1 MPRVIQ
7 DLPLRVDVE
16 LWGSGPNVG
25 RGPSR
30 PWRVALVRRLSERLL
45 GWVSTAA
52 EGGALVGRGAPNLA
66 VRIRP

>member
-16 LWGSGPNVG
+16 LWASGPNVG
-25 RGPSR
+25 RGPRR
-30 PWRVALVRRLSERLL
+30 PWRVALVRRLSERTL
-45 GWVSTAA
+45 GLVSTSH
-52 EGGALVGRGAPNLA
+52 EGHALAVREEPNLP

>member
-45 GWVSTAA
+45 GWVSTSTEGEALAA
-52 EGGALVGRGAPNLA
+52 REAPNMP